1 MSAPPRTREWL
12 RSFLK
17 LGARH
22 EFDEIPLGDVERQED
37 TVLAALRMLDQQ
49 PGVVLADEVGMGK
62 TFEALGVIAA
72 YREANPDN
80 HVVVITPGPDL
91 NTKWRNE
98 FARFEDRRAQFYNFG
113 GELAAVYG
121 IGEFFHA
128 VRTKRMVV
136 APVNIFAQG
145 RSGADKAL
153 LLALYCRWKGLPWQT
168 ERAIAN
174 RITEE
179 RADLPRI
186 DLTRAKF
193 LDHVS
198 VAELEPHLDGA
209 FRRNDEPNSAAGLD
223 DLFEE
228 HGTEAFRSTGAVR
241 GAMDLAKFRLM
252 RALMPDQALLVVD
265 EAHKLKNA
273 TTVRSRAVSTLFRR
287 KFGKALFLTAT
298 PFQLGIEELRQVF
311 SLFSLAK
318 SAPPD
323 LIDRAD
329 TLLADVRDYQHAYD
343 ALQQA
348 WRRVD
353 PGLAEEFRALSERDP
368 ELVGPFEDPN
378 VRVIAE
384 RVRQVLKLKRDK
396 IEPGFRAWM
405 IRSLSPEKRVYRR
418 HDTRKLMP
426 AGPRSLPF
434 LVYERFIAELFRHRE
449 QTYKA
454 AVEINMVS
462 SYGAARKGALLSDGE
477 ERSLPGDAGAYRA
490 LLREVIDELRG
501 GTGSHPKLGHVVED
515 AIAAAEKGEK
525 TLIFCARLETLAEL
539 SREIGAIWESKVLEL
554 WRRVYPD
561 AEARDIFDATE
572 NDERSRGRHSRLQA
586 RFHRTQDALYLAL
599 RERYVQS
606 LLYGGTA
613 PLDHLDVIVERANAA
628 LHQVRT
634 GSTSAARIDYQIAK
648 RCVEH
653 AVALEWRDRQTALE
667 PDQKEALEALCS
679 PEFVRY
685 GLDLVADDYE
695 PDHSGDHTPSWT
707 ISHDVASTVLAH
719 RSHLWAF
726 LARELAMTNTPLP
739 FTTRVELVE
748 RVARFLT
755 RKEVPFLAELLGAA
769 KAAGIDVEEIE
780 SRALLDF
787 VDRFWP
793 TPAGRPWLHLLRR
806 FVKDFVTREQRLQE
820 FILRDALDTGQFVRQ
835 TREGES
841 RERLRE
847 AFNTP
852 LYPMVLIANE
862 VMQEGL
868 DLHRQCRRVIH
879 HDLAW
884 NPAQLEQR
892 VGRVDRL
899 GSLVRRLRKDDQ
911 STTLDVVYPLI
922 MRTIDQRL
930 YRTVKA
936 REKWLEF
943 LLGATPDLAEFELE
957 EDLLPLPPSLAERL
971 RVDLSPSLAWEDA
984 TARAQTVDTDAPQ
997 HGLHAMR
1004 GSE

>member
-1 MSAPPRTREWL
+1 MSEPRTREWL
-12 RSFLK
+12 RSFLQ
-17 LGARH
+17 LGARR
-22 EFDEIPLGDVERQED
+22 EFDEIPIGDVERQED
-37 TVLAALRMLDQQ
+37 TVLAALRILDQQ

-72 YREANPDN
+72 YRQANADN
-80 HVVVITPGPDL
+80 RVIVITPGPDL
-91 NTKWRNE
+91 NTKWKNE
-98 FARFEDRRAQFYNFG
+98 FARFEDRRARFYDFG
-113 GELAAVYG
+113 GELTAVYG
-121 IGEFFHA
+121 IGELFDA
-128 VRTKRMVV
+128 VRTSRMVV

-145 RSGADKAL
+145 RSAADKAL

-168 ERAIAN
+168 ERAISK
-174 RITEE
+174 RISDE
-179 RADLPRI
+179 RADLPRV
-186 DLTRAKF
+186 DLTTARF
-193 LDHVS
+193 LERVP
-198 VAELEPHLDGA
+198 VAELEPHLDSA
-209 FRRNDEPNSAAGLD
+209 FRRHDEPNAAAGFD

-228 HGTEAFRSTGAVR
+228 HGPDAFYSDGAVR

-252 RALMPDQALLVVD
+252 RALLPDQALLVVD

-273 TTVRSRAVSTLFRR
+273 GTVRARAVTTLFHK
-287 KFGKALFLTAT
+287 KFAKALFLTAT
-298 PFQLGIEELRQVF
+298 PFQLGIDELRQVLA
-311 SLFSLAK
+311 LFSLAK

-323 LIDRAD
+323 LLDRAGL
-329 TLLADVRDYQHAYD
+329 LLADVRDYQHAYD
-343 ALQQA
+343 ALQHT

-353 PGLAEEFRALSERDP
+353 PGLAEQVRVLSASDP
-368 ELVGPFEDPN
+368 ELSGPFEDPN
-378 VRVIAE
+378 VRVIAD
-384 RVRQVLKLKRDK
+384 RVRHVVKLKREK

-418 HDTRKLMP
+418 HDTRKLIP

-434 LVYERFIAELFRHRE
+434 MVYERFIAELFRHGE

-454 AVEINMVS
+454 AVEINMAS
-462 SYGAARKGALLSDGE
+462 SYGAARKGALLADGE
-477 ERSLPGDAGAYRA
+477 ERTLPGQAAGYRT
-490 LLREVIDELRG
+490 LLRGVIDDLRD
-501 GTGSHPKLGHVVED
+501 GTGAHPKLGHVVQD
-515 AIAAAEKGEK
+515 SITAAESGEK

-539 SREIGAIWESKVLEL
+539 SREIGAVWETKVLER

-561 AEARDIFDATE
+561 AEARDIFDAVE
-572 NDERSRGRHSRLQA
+572 NDERSRGRHSRLQQ

-606 LLYGGTA
+606 LLYGGAA
-613 PLDHLDVIVERANAA
+613 PTDHLDVIVDRANAA
-628 LHQVRT
+628 LREVRT
-634 GSTSAARIDYQIAK
+634 GATSAARIDYQIAK

-667 PDQKEALEALCS
+667 PDQREALEALCS
-679 PEFVRY
+679 PDFVRY

-695 PDHSGDHTPSWT
+695 ADHSGEHTPTWT
-707 ISHDVASTVLAH
+707 ISHEVAGMVVAH

-755 RKEVPFLAELLGAA
+755 RREVPFLAELLGAA
-769 KAAGIDVEEIE
+769 KAAGIDVDEIE

-793 TPAGRPWLHLLRR
+793 TQAGRPWLHLLRR
-806 FVKDFVTREQRLQE
+806 FVRDFVTREQRLQA
-820 FILRDALDTGQFVRQ
+820 FILKDALDTGQFVRQ

-892 VGRVDRL
+892 VGRIDRL
-899 GSLVRRLRKDDQ
+899 GSLVRRLRKDEP

-922 MRTIDQRL
+922 MGTIDQRL

-957 EDLLPLPPSLAERL
+957 EELLPLPAPVAELL
-971 RVDLSPSLAWEDA
+971 RVDLSPESA
-984 TARAQTVDTDAPQ
+984 
-997 HGLHAMR
+997 
-1004 GSE
+1004 